1 MRSVITAR
9 WERETEREAID
20 LEVHILDWVNSGL
33 TELCVIHFEE
43 PAGNETREQ
52 ELMSL
57 THADIEREAN
67 EKGLN
72 APRVTQELVESRI
85 VREQYYQFP
94 DTTVTVCLLTLKNG
108 FSVHGVSAAAS
119 PENFDEELGRKIA
132 RDRAESEI
140 WKFEGYLLRERLS
153 VVRLEHRER
162 IGQVL
167 QDSGHDHDF
176 A

>member
-1 MRSVITAR
+1 MKMRSVVTAR
-9 WERETEREAID
+9 WERESERSAIE
-20 LEVHILDWVNSGL
+20 LETHLLDCVNAGL
-33 TELCVIHFEE
+33 TELNVIHFSET
-43 PAGNETREQ
+43 PDKNENRER

-57 THADIEREAN
+57 MHDAIEREMR

-72 APRVTQELVESRI
+72 APSVTSELVKSRI
-85 VREQYYQFP
+85 TGEQYHVFP
-94 DTTVTVCLLTLKNG
+94 GTTVTVCLLTLKNG

-140 WKFEGYLLRERLS
+140 WKFEGYLLREQLS
-153 VVRLEHRER
+153 YGDWEK
-162 IGQVL
+162 G
-167 QDSGHDHDF
+167 